1 MDHPEH
7 EGRVEQLTAGD
18 PRLRDGGVRDGGA
31 AGQPLHEVTPGLD
44 PFERVRSA
52 ALRAVLFTRALSRD
66 VAAVIDKG
74 VAAASEEAKLAW
86 QRWSPPAQTKP
97 PTDASSAPPSDA
109 STPPAEPSTP
119 PTGSAPPETPP
130 TSGG

>member
-18 PRLRDGGVRDGGA
+18 PRLRDGGVRDGGT

-52 ALRAVLFTRALSRD
+52 ALRAVLFTRAISRD

-86 QRWSPPAQTKP
+86 QRWSPPNKAAP
-97 PTDASSAPPSDA
+97 PADAAAPPSADG
-109 STPPAEPSTP
+109 SEPPSAD
-119 PTGSAPPETPP
+119 GSAPP